1 MAVARLLVVDAPL
14 LILDE
19 PFTSLDVH
27 GIGLIEDLLEA
38 HTRNVGML
46 AMTSHHAVDFGAFI
60 VQRIN
65 LSA

>member
-1 MAVARLLVVDAPL
+1 LW
-14 LILDE
+14 ILDE

-27 GIGLIEDLLEA
+27 GIQVIESLLEA
-38 HTRNVGML
+38 HTAKGGML
-46 AMTSHHAVDFGAFI
+46 AVTSHHAVNLNATP